1 MECERMTWK
10 DITKNLT
17 PEQVRTMERGV
28 KKTGV
33 CRRCKRS
40 VKTWEPCPMNLPP
53 LPIKPN
59 CPMKTEYKDSNS
71 RGPFTA
77 RD

>member
-1 MECERMTWK
+1 MTWK

-17 PEQVRTMERGV
+17 PKQVRTMERGV

-33 CRRCKRS
+33 CRKCNRN
-40 VKTWEPCPMNLPP
+40 VKTWQPCPMNLPA

>member
-1 MECERMTWK
+1 MTWT

-33 CRRCKRS
+33 GSWKGGTESKDNPERDNR
-40 VKTWEPCPMNLPP
+40 P
-53 LPIKPN
+53 LQ
-59 CPMKTEYKDSNS
+59 
-71 RGPFTA
+71 
-77 RD
+77 

>member
-1 MECERMTWK
+1 MSWK

-17 PEQVRTMERGV
+17 PEQVKTMERGV

-33 CRRCKRS
+33 CRRCNKS
-40 VKTWEPCPMNLPP
+40 VTTWQPCPMNLPA

-59 CPMKTEYKDSNS
+59 CPMKVPEGTNS
-71 RGPFTA
+71 AFTA